1 MYLLQI
7 NPTLIA
13 AAVVPALILLIYVYR
28 LDRLE
33 KEPKG
38 LLWRLLLF
46 GVLATAVAGYLER
59 IGIRFLEAWAD
70 RPVLHTLLLTF
81 LIVGPAEEGSKYL
94 LLKRRTWYNPNFNC
108 RFDGVVYAV
117 FVSMGFAIWENIAY
131 VAALGFEGAML
142 RAVTAVPGHASFA
155 VFMGA
160 WYGEARACL
169 VRGDEAGSRRCRRL
183 ALLVPLLLHGLYDF
197 IAIRGGEATLLAFVL
212 FILIMF
218 VTAFVTLRRLSRRDR
233 YL

>member
-70 RPVLHTLLLTF
+70 RPLLHTLLLTF

-142 RAVTAVPGHASFA
+142 RAVTAVPGHASFG

-160 WYGEARACL
+160 WYGQAKAYERAGDL
-169 VRGDEAGSRRCRRL
+169 VRSRNCRRL
-183 ALLVPLLLHGLYDF
+183 AVIVPMLIHALYDF
-197 IAIRGGEATLLAFVL
+197 IAMIGGAIPLVL
-212 FILIMF
+212 FIVFILIMF
-218 VTAFVTLRRLSRRDR
+218 VIAFIVLRRLSKRDR
-233 YL
+233 YI

>member
-13 AAVVPALILLIYVYR
+13 AAVIPALILLIYVYR

-131 VAALGFEGAML
+131 VAALGFE
-142 RAVTAVPGHASFA
+142 RAGD
-155 VFMGA
+155 
-160 WYGEARACL
+160 L
-169 VRGDEAGSRRCRRL
+169 VRSKNCRRL
-183 ALLVPLLLHGLYDF
+183 AVTVPMLIHALYDF
-197 IAIRGGEATLLAFVL
+197 IAMIGGAIPLVL
-212 FILIMF
+212 FIVFILIMF
-218 VTAFVTLRRLSRRDR
+218 VIAFIVLRRLSKRDQ
-233 YL
+233 YI